1 MYAYCQN
8 NPVARNDQN
17 GESWRDVARFGLAV
31 AAVGLFALAVASTGG
46 GALLLAGMGV
56 SAGAFSLAAS
66 TTVAVGVA
74 TMAVSTVCASM
85 DNSQSGTS
93 SSSRKGKDYVKA
105 KNNKTANEWAQKAG
119 YENAEEFKDAFVPNN
134 GSKFN
139 MFMNKKTGEIIL
151 IGIEKAIEV
160 ATDIFL

>member
-1 MYAYCQN
+1 
-8 NPVARNDQN
+8 
-17 GESWRDVARFGLAV
+17 
-31 AAVGLFALAVASTGG
+31 
-46 GALLLAGMGV
+46 
-56 SAGAFSLAAS
+56 
-66 TTVAVGVA
+66 
-74 TMAVSTVCASM
+74 M

-93 SSSRKGKDYVKA
+93 LSSRKGKDYVKA